1 MAEERGGVGGWESIA
16 RAAEARAADWARALH
31 PPTDPDRGER
41 APELL
46 AGVRADAGG
55 LDFTRRL
62 LEHLLGSADPFAAA
76 LGLREVAHELP
87 DSMPVRDRLAVRAG
101 GIAALGL
108 PWAVLP
114 LARRWFR
121 DRVSSVAFTA
131 KFPSNPEKPIELAG
145 LSDRLLA
152 KLEPGTSALLALGG
166 EPVLGAD
173 RVEIEVARLVALAE
187 QTGIDQL
194 LVDPLRLL
202 PGGTDWTFD
211 ADVTRAVDALRPVL
225 EAARQHGTAILLDA
239 VGYRG
244 ARLAP
249 EVLLRAA
256 GDARLD
262 GVRVGLV
269 VPAELPESRRVVER
283 IGRWAVQRA
292 SEGGTATEI
301 VLADTG
307 MAGAERIASIRS
319 GLPVPTIDGRTAV
332 AAQLLR
338 LAHLALGYGTSVRL
352 VVQSE
357 EPRLLAAA
365 TVLAERHGAG
375 EQLGLQ
381 LRAGADP
388 ALARVLATGA
398 HEIRTRL
405 PVIPSGEP
413 SGLAEPLL
421 ALAAH
426 AADPDRVDF
435 AEAIAEAA
443 EPFPESHRTQL
454 RAREWDPSER
464 DSALFYRPPA
474 DPDRFDTGGLTAAV
488 LGLIRGS
495 TGEITLEAA
504 GPALRIP
511 VISEAGLAA
520 EPVTDASRTE
530 NREWVRSLVSLVA
543 EPGESGEPGG
553 SVGSPDLDDPAT
565 TPPGFDAEATVSAA
579 ETAAGIWQAP
589 RHGDRATRVRR
600 LALGT
605 VAARDRLIAV
615 LAAESGDPVSTLDA
629 AVGDAVDAARWLGR
643 LSEELGSV
651 RGAEF
656 EPDRVA
662 LVVVDA
668 GVPFAERAEAI
679 LAVVAAG
686 SAAIAVVDRSVLRS
700 TRVLLEEWRAAGLPD
715 GVVTLVEPDPPAGRE
730 HASDA
735 GKQPGADPQAG
746 AEPRD
751 HRELAGELAVDS
763 RVDRALVLG
772 RRETAVGL
780 LRRRPDLR
788 IEGRFEARASVLVT
802 GGADVDSAIPDVIAS
817 AFGATAADPLRAR
830 QLVLL
835 GGIAR
840 SRRFRARLADAV
852 RAVRAG
858 HTGRSGSVDPLDLEF
873 GPLPAPP
880 SAAGLRALTELDP
893 GEEWLVEPERLD
905 ASGLIWRPGVRWGV
919 KRSARFWRDSIG
931 MPVLGVTHARSLDE
945 AIAIQNDAGSGGAA
959 AIHSLDADEILP
971 WLERVEAASL
981 AVCRPTTGARIEQR
995 PVGGWNDAGLGLG
1008 SLAGGP
1014 NRLLVLGSWSVRE
1027 GTQSQTLHLRG
1038 LDPEVQLLIET
1049 AQESLDYDSFDRVR
1063 RAALSDALSW
1073 RTSLGIARD
1082 TVGLGIERNLVRHWP
1097 VPTQLRLAE
1106 EGELAELV
1114 RVLAAALIVR
1124 APVSV
1129 STGVVLPAPVVAL
1142 LERQGIDVS
1151 LERDDDWLER
1161 MAVIG
1166 TVAEAAGGSDGGS
1179 GSGGGLSALI
1189 GVEDGEVRRIRLIGG
1204 DRVRA
1209 AEWLGNGGRVALWAE
1224 PVTMAGPVELLTL
1237 LREQS
1242 ISIATHRH
1250 GLAAPIPAVED
1261 WVVELGR

>member
-16 RAAEARAADWARALH
+16 RAAEARAADWARALQPH
-31 PPTDPDRGER
+31 ADPEHGER

-76 LGLREVAHELP
+76 LGLREVAHEIP

-121 DRVSSVAFTA
+121 DRVSSIAFTA
-131 KFPSNPEKPIELAG
+131 KFPQEPARPIDASG
-145 LSDRLLA
+145 IADRLLA
-152 KLEPGTSALLALGG
+152 KTEPGTSTLIALGG

-173 RVEIEVARLVALAE
+173 RVELEVARLVALAE
-187 QTGIDQL
+187 QAGIDQL

-225 EAARQHGTAILLDA
+225 EAARQGGTAILLDA
-239 VGYRG
+239 AGFRG

-262 GVRVGLV
+262 GVRIGLV

-292 SEGGTATEI
+292 SDGGTPTEI

-319 GLPVPTIDGRTAV
+319 GLPVPTLDGRTAV

-338 LAHLALGYGTSVRL
+338 LAHLALGYGPSVRL

-365 TVLAERHGAG
+365 TVLAERHGTG
-375 EQLGLQ
+375 ELLGLQ

-398 HEIRTRL
+398 HEIRIRL
-405 PVIPSGEP
+405 PLIPSGEP

-421 ALAAH
+421 ALAAD

-435 AEAIAEAA
+435 AGAVAEAA

-488 LGLIRGS
+488 LGLTRGS
-495 TGEITLEAA
+495 TGEIALEAA

-511 VISEAGLAA
+511 VISESGLAA
-520 EPVTDASRTE
+520 EPATDASRTD

-543 EPGESGEPGG
+543 EPGSEAQASDSDEVPI
-553 SVGSPDLDDPAT
+553 
-565 TPPGFDAEATVSAA
+565 GFDADAVVSAA
-579 ETAAGIWQAP
+579 STAAGIWQAP
-589 RHGDRATRVRR
+589 RHSDRATRVRR

-605 VAARDRLIAV
+605 VAARDRLLAT
-615 LAAESGDPVSTLDA
+615 LAAESGDPVEMLDA

-643 LSEELGSV
+643 LTEDLGSV

-656 EPDRVA
+656 HPDRVA
-662 LVVVDA
+662 LVVCDA

-679 LAVVAAG
+679 LAVIAAG
-686 SAAIAVVDRSVLRS
+686 SAAIAVVHPSVARS
-700 TRVLLEEWRAAGLPD
+700 TRVLIEEWQAAGLPPE
-715 GVVTLVEPDPPAGRE
+715 VVTLVGAGAGAGAGTGT
-730 HASDA
+730 ASDGDGETDA
-735 GKQPGADPQAG
+735 PG
-746 AEPRD
+746 
-751 HRELAGELAVDS
+751 HLAVAAALAVAA
-763 RVDRALVLG
+763 RADRALVLG
-772 RRETAVGL
+772 RRETAAAL

-802 GGADVDSAIPDVIAS
+802 GGADVDTAIPDVLAS
-817 AFGATAADPLRAR
+817 AFGAPAADPLRAR

-840 SRRFRARLADAV
+840 SRRFRSRLADAV
-852 RAVRAG
+852 RTLRAG
-858 HTGRSGSVDPLDLEF
+858 HTGRAGSNDPLDLQF
-873 GPLPAPP
+873 GPLPVPP
-880 SAAGLRALTELDP
+880 GAAGLRALTELDP

-905 ASGLIWRPGVRWGV
+905 DAGLLWRPGVRWGV

-945 AIAIQNDAGSGGAA
+945 AIAIQNDAGSGAVA

-995 PVGGWNDAGLGLG
+995 PVGGWNDAGLGIG

-1014 NRLLVLGSWSVRE
+1014 NRLLALGSWSVRE
-1027 GTQSQTLHLRG
+1027 GTQSSTLHLRG
-1038 LDPEVQLLIET
+1038 LDPEVQLLIEA
-1049 AQESLDYDSFDRVR
+1049 AQEALDYVAFDRVR
-1063 RAALSDALSW
+1063 RAALSDALTW

-1097 VPTQLRLAE
+1097 VATQIRLAE
-1106 EGELAELV
+1106 AGELAELI

-1124 APVSV
+1124 APITV
-1129 STGVVLPAPVVAL
+1129 STGVVLPAPVVSL
-1142 LERQGIDVS
+1142 LERQGIEVS

-1161 MAVIG
+1161 MSVLAAVADASNTADAGSRGNEGG
-1166 TVAEAAGGSDGGS
+1166 T
-1179 GSGGGLSALI
+1179 ALI
-1189 GVEDGEVRRIRLIGG
+1189 GVDPSAARRIRLIGG

-1209 AEWLGNGGRVALWAE
+1209 AEWLGHGGRVALWTE

-1261 WVVELGR
+1261 RVIELGR

>member
-16 RAAEARAADWARALH
+16 RAAEARAADWARALQPH
-31 PPTDPDRGER
+31 ADPEHGER

-76 LGLREVAHELP
+76 LGLREVAHEIP

-121 DRVSSVAFTA
+121 DRVSSIAFTA
-131 KFPSNPEKPIELAG
+131 KFPQEPARPIDASG
-145 LSDRLLA
+145 IADRLLA
-152 KLEPGTSALLALGG
+152 KSEPGTSALIALGG

-173 RVEIEVARLVALAE
+173 RVELEVARLVALAE
-187 QTGIDQL
+187 QSGIDQL

-225 EAARQHGTAILLDA
+225 EAARQGGTAILLDA
-239 VGYRG
+239 VGFRG

-262 GVRVGLV
+262 GVRIGLV

-292 SEGGTATEI
+292 SDGGTPTEI

-319 GLPVPTIDGRTAV
+319 GLPVPTLDGRTAV

-338 LAHLALGYGTSVRL
+338 LAHLALGYGPSVRL

-365 TVLAERHGAG
+365 TVLAERHGTG
-375 EQLGLQ
+375 ELLGLQ

-388 ALARVLATGA
+388 SLARVLATGA
-398 HEIRTRL
+398 HEIRIRL
-405 PVIPSGEP
+405 PLIPSGEP

-426 AADPDRVDF
+426 AADPDRIDF
-435 AEAIAEAA
+435 GEAIAEAA
-443 EPFPESHRTQL
+443 ELFPESHRTQL

-474 DPDRFDTGGLTAAV
+474 DPGRFDTGGLTAAV
-488 LGLIRGS
+488 LGLTRGS

-511 VISEAGLAA
+511 VISESGLAA
-520 EPVTDASRTE
+520 EPATDASRTD

-543 EPGESGEPGG
+543 EPGSEAASAAPSDASDAPSGSG
-553 SVGSPDLDDPAT
+553 
-565 TPPGFDAEATVSAA
+565 GFDADSLVSAA
-579 ETAAGIWQAP
+579 STAAGIWQAP

-605 VAARDRLIAV
+605 VAARDRLIAA
-615 LAAESGDPVSTLDA
+615 LAAESGDPVGLLDVA
-629 AVGDAVDAARWLGR
+629 IGDAVDAARWLGR
-643 LSEELGSV
+643 LTEDLGSV

-656 EPDRVA
+656 HPDRVA
-662 LVVVDA
+662 VVVCDA
-668 GVPFAERAEAI
+668 GAPFAERAEAI
-679 LAVVAAG
+679 LSVIAAG
-686 SAAIAVVDRSVLRS
+686 SAAIVAAHPSVLRS
-700 TRVLLEEWRAAGLPD
+700 SRVLLEEWQAAGLPAE
-715 GVVTLVEPDPPAGRE
+715 VVTLIEPGSGSDGAGE
-730 HASDA
+730 AAVPDHLALA
-735 GKQPGADPQAG
+735 TELVADP
-746 AEPRD
+746 
-751 HRELAGELAVDS
+751 

-772 RRETAVGL
+772 RRETAAAL

-802 GGADVDSAIPDVIAS
+802 GGADVDTAIPDVLAS
-817 AFGATAADPLRAR
+817 AFGAPAADPLRAR

-840 SRRFRARLADAV
+840 SRRFRARLADSV
-852 RAVRAG
+852 RSLRAG
-858 HTGRSGSVDPLDLEF
+858 HTGRAGSSDPLDLQL
-873 GPLPAPP
+873 GPLPEPP
-880 SAAGLRALTELDP
+880 GAAGLRALTELDP

-905 ASGLIWRPGVRWGV
+905 EAGLLWRPGVRWGV

-945 AIAIQNDAGSGGAA
+945 AIAIQNDASSGAVA
-959 AIHSLDADEILP
+959 AIHSLDAEEILP

-995 PVGGWNDAGLGLG
+995 PVGGWNDAGLGIG

-1014 NRLLVLGSWSVRE
+1014 NRLLALGSWSVRE
-1027 GTQSQTLHLRG
+1027 GTQSSTLHLRG
-1038 LDPEVQLLIET
+1038 LDPEVQLLIEA
-1049 AQESLDYDSFDRVR
+1049 AQEALDYVAFDRVR
-1063 RAALSDALSW
+1063 RAALSDALTW

-1097 VPTQLRLAE
+1097 VATQIRLAE
-1106 EGELAELV
+1106 AGELAELI

-1124 APVSV
+1124 APITV
-1129 STGVVLPAPVVAL
+1129 STGVVLPAPVVSL
-1142 LERQGIDVS
+1142 LERQGIEVS

-1161 MAVIG
+1161 MSVLAAVADASNTADAGSRGSEGG
-1166 TVAEAAGGSDGGS
+1166 T
-1179 GSGGGLSALI
+1179 ALI
-1189 GVEDGEVRRIRLIGG
+1189 GVDPSAARRIRLIGG

-1209 AEWLGNGGRVALWAE
+1209 AEWLGHGGRVALWAE

-1261 WVVELGR
+1261 RVIELGR

>member
-16 RAAEARAADWARALH
+16 RAAEARAADWARALRPH
-31 PPTDPDRGER
+31 ADPERGER

-62 LEHLLGSADPFAAA
+62 LEHLLGAADPFAAA

-87 DSMPVRDRLAVRAG
+87 ESMPVRDRLAVRAG

-121 DRVSSVAFTA
+121 DRVSSIAFTA
-131 KFPSNPEKPIELAG
+131 KFPQDPEKPIDAAG
-145 LSDRLLA
+145 LADRLLA
-152 KLEPGTSALLALGG
+152 KLEPGTSALIALGG

-173 RVEIEVARLVALAE
+173 RVELEVARLVALAE
-187 QTGIDQL
+187 QAGIDQL

-225 EAARQHGTAILLDA
+225 EAARQGGTAILLDA
-239 VGYRG
+239 AGFRG

-262 GVRVGLV
+262 GVRIGLV

-292 SEGGTATEI
+292 SDGGTPTEI

-319 GLPVPTIDGRTAV
+319 GLPVPTLDGRTAV

-338 LAHLALGYGTSVRL
+338 LAHLALGYGPSVRL

-365 TVLAERHGAG
+365 TVLAERHGTG
-375 EQLGLQ
+375 ELLGLQ

-398 HEIRTRL
+398 HEIRIRL
-405 PVIPSGEP
+405 PLIPSGEP

-421 ALAAH
+421 ALAAD

-435 AEAIAEAA
+435 AGAVAEAA

-488 LGLIRGS
+488 LGLTRGS
-495 TGEITLEAA
+495 TGEIALEAA

-511 VISEAGLAA
+511 VISESGLAA
-520 EPVTDASRTE
+520 EPATDASRTE

-543 EPGESGEPGG
+543 EPGSEAQTSDSDEGPI
-553 SVGSPDLDDPAT
+553 
-565 TPPGFDAEATVSAA
+565 GFDVDAVVSAA
-579 ETAAGIWQAP
+579 STAAGIWQAP
-589 RHGDRATRVRR
+589 RHSDRATRVRR

-605 VAARDRLIAV
+605 VAARDRLLAA
-615 LAAESGDPVSTLDA
+615 LAAESGDPVEMLDA

-643 LSEELGSV
+643 LTEDLGSV

-656 EPDRVA
+656 HPDRVA
-662 LVVVDA
+662 LVVCDA

-679 LAVVAAG
+679 LAVIAAG
-686 SAAIAVVDRSVLRS
+686 SAAIAVVHPSVARS
-700 TRVLLEEWRAAGLPD
+700 TRVLIEEWQAAGLPPE
-715 GVVTLVEPDPPAGRE
+715 VVTLIGSGTACDGDGET
-730 HASDA
+730 DA
-735 GKQPGADPQAG
+735 PGHLD
-746 AEPRD
+746 
-751 HRELAGELAVDS
+751 LAAELAVDA

-772 RRETAVGL
+772 RRETAAAL

-802 GGADVDSAIPDVIAS
+802 GGADVDTAIPDVLAS
-817 AFGATAADPLRAR
+817 AFGAPAADPLRAR

-840 SRRFRARLADAV
+840 SRRFRSRLADAV
-852 RAVRAG
+852 RTLRAG
-858 HTGRSGSVDPLDLEF
+858 HTGRAGSNDPLDLQF

-880 SAAGLRALTELDP
+880 GAAGLRALTELDP

-905 ASGLIWRPGVRWGV
+905 DAGLLWRPGVRWGV

-995 PVGGWNDAGLGLG
+995 PVGGWNDAGLGIG

-1014 NRLLVLGSWSVRE
+1014 NRLLALGSWSVRE
-1027 GTQSQTLHLRG
+1027 GTQSATLHLRG
-1038 LDPEVQLLIET
+1038 LDPEVQLLIEA
-1049 AQESLDYDSFDRVR
+1049 AQEALDYTAFDRVR
-1063 RAALSDALSW
+1063 RAALSDALTW

-1082 TVGLGIERNLVRHWP
+1082 AIGLGIERNLVRHWP
-1097 VPTQLRLAE
+1097 VATQLRLAE
-1106 EGELAELV
+1106 AGELAELI

-1124 APVSV
+1124 APITV
-1129 STGVVLPAPVVAL
+1129 STGVVLPAPVVSL
-1142 LERQGIDVS
+1142 LERQGIEVS

-1161 MAVIG
+1161 MSVLAAVADASSTADAG
-1166 TVAEAAGGSDGGS
+1166 TGGAEGGAALVGVDPGG
-1179 GSGGGLSALI
+1179 A
-1189 GVEDGEVRRIRLIGG
+1189 RRVRLIGG

-1209 AEWLGNGGRVALWAE
+1209 AEWLGHGGRVALWAE

-1261 WVVELGR
+1261 RVIELGR